1 MKKQGKKQNP
11 KQEKTQ
17 NENIHKEAEQT
28 QNNAENQSNNNDLE
42 QQIKDEKDKYVRLY
56 AEFENYRKRTAKEK
70 LELFETAAEKV
81 IKNLLPVLDDFER
94 ALNEMK
100 KNREDELVKGVELIY
115 DKFKK
120 TLEKEGLKEIEIEKG
135 QDFDPE
141 IHEAIAQVPVGD
153 EEMKNKIVD
162 VVEQGYQ
169 LGNKI
174 IRFPKVVTGR

>member
-1 MKKQGKKQNP
+1 MKKQGKKQNR
-11 KQEKTQ
+11 KHGKTQ